1 MTEETLWKEAL
12 TDTWFRPKAP
22 STGTEVSCTSGRANV
37 LCVSYCPTTK
47 WIMFST
53 ADKALQFVSCD
64 KPYDLAYDD
73 GANLG
78 CASPFLSICDLR
90 GGVYLL
96 TAMDGS
102 LVVARH
108 ARRGRNRALYSRR
121 WHAKYAVQV
130 IAHSLGA
137 TGDGAEQSFVVA
149 TAGWD
154 QKVNVFLLRWKSGA
168 EEDAELE
175 TWGDENLQLIDE
187 IALPSNPSSLVFA
200 RHPDTKVL
208 HLIIS
213 RRDSTF
219 LSYHAVAHEPGA
231 TASWSAAAEL
241 SSSPLKVTAS
251 GRQNLAPHS
260 TAWTSFTPSHLALS
274 PVDPTLLAV
283 ATSHTPHMKLIL
295 VRLLFPP
302 AAAEAEAEAAAV
314 GDDVVDTSTTT
325 ASQTPLT
332 IRPGH
337 ATHTSQ
343 ARAALRTQDREEAAL
358 LLVVSAFAPQTPY
371 STPQVV
377 WRPGGSGVWVNGDDG
392 VVRGLEVGTGRVVAL
407 LGGGGGGNE
416 GREGHGGHEGG
427 VKVRCLWAGFVGG
440 PERGDE
446 GGGREVVISGGFD
459 RRVFVWEVAGGGGG

>member
-1 MTEETLWKEAL
+1 
-12 TDTWFRPKAP
+12 
-22 STGTEVSCTSGRANV
+22 
-37 LCVSYCPTTK
+37 
-47 WIMFST
+47 MFST

-73 GANLG
+73 TANLG

-108 ARRGRNRALYSRR
+108 ARGGGHNRALYSRR

-137 TGDGAEQSFVVA
+137 TGDGAEQTFVVA

-154 QKVNVFLLRWKSGA
+154 QKVNVFLLRWNSSA
-168 EEDAELE
+168 EEAEDAELE
-175 TWGDENLQLIDE
+175 RWGDENLILIHS

-200 RHPDTKVL
+200 RHPDTKIL

-213 RRDSTF
+213 QRDSTF
-219 LSYHAVAHEPGA
+219 LSYHAVEHEPGA
-231 TASWSAAAEL
+231 TASRSAAAEPP
-241 SSSPLKVTAS
+241 SSPLKVTAS

-302 AAAEAEAEAAAV
+302 GAEAEAEAGAV
-314 GDDVVDTSTTT
+314 RYDGVVDPSTTTT
-325 ASQTPLT
+325 ASHTQLT

-427 VKVRCLWAGFVGG
+427 VKVRCLWGGFVGG

-459 RRVFVWEVAGGGGG
+459 RRIFVWEVDG